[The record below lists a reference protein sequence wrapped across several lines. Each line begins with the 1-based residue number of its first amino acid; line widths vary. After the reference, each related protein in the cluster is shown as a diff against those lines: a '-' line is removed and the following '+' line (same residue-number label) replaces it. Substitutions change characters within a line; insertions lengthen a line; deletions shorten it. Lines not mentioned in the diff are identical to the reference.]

1 MIENGCTSNVIMKKS
16 IEQIASEDGRYGRGA
31 LQFVF
36 EGLGKTIEKIRQD
49 TAEQDERHISGDK
62 LAIGLGDIAQE
73 RWGRLAKVV
82 LNEWGLY
89 NTRDFG
95 EIVYLMIANEWMR
108 AQEDDEIEDFDDVFD
123 FETRFVKS
131 FQFDLN

>member
-1 MIENGCTSNVIMKKS
+1 MKKS
-16 IEQIASEDGRYGRGA
+16 IEQIAGEDGRYCRGA

-49 TAEQDERHISGDK
+49 TEDLEERHISGDK
-62 LAIGLGDIAQE
+62 LAIGLGDMAQE

-82 LNEWGLY
+82 LNEWGLHT
-89 NTRDFG
+89 TRDFG
-95 EIVYLMIANEWMR
+95 EIVYLMITNEWMR

-123 FETRFVKS
+123 FETRFEKS